1 MGKSKSIFKLSK
13 VDKYIIKN
21 LYFLGYSKDD
31 IYNTLKRNDINIPRS
46 VIRQYLSGK
55 LKNKRGIYKNH
66 NNFNERLIDLYDRA
80 LHRKQKEK
88 EGKKGLTWEEY
99 REQKKGLQDNFL
111 KSVII
116 SGLNKGVIHAGNKQK
131 FQEKYKKLVK
141 WNNFTKSWVSP

>member
-1 MGKSKSIFKLSK
+1 MVKSKNKFKLSK
-13 VDKYIIKN
+13 IDKYIIKN

-31 IYNTLKRNDINIPRS
+31 IYNTLKRNYINIPRS
-46 VIRQYLSGK
+46 AIREYFSGK

-66 NNFNERLIDLYDRA
+66 NNFNERLTDLYDRA

-116 SGLNKGVIHAGNKQK
+116 SGLNKGAIHAGNKQK
-131 FQEKYKKLVK
+131 FEEKYKKLVK

>member
-1 MGKSKSIFKLSK
+1 MSKSKSKFKLSK
-13 VDKYIIKN
+13 TDKYIIKN

-31 IYNTLKRNDINIPRS
+31 IYHTLKRNDVNIPRDA
-46 VIRQYLSGK
+46 VREYLSGK
-55 LKNKRGIYKNH
+55 LKNKRGIYKNK
-66 NNFNERLIDLYDRA
+66 NNFNDRLNDLYDRA

-111 KSVII
+111 KSIII
-116 SGLNKGVIHAGNKQK
+116 SGLNKGVIHTGNKQK
-131 FQEKYKKLVK
+131 FEEKYKKLVK